1 MSKILVGIVCTLLAA
16 IATASVA
23 VYTGAFDIAADTPHA
38 AVTYRLIAF
47 ARERSIARRIEDIV
61 PPGNLGDMARV
72 RRGAGNYAAMC
83 SGCHLEPG
91 VETSELRAGLYPQPP
106 NLAKPDADR
115 SHETAGAARKFWI
128 IKHGIKASGMPA
140 WSKGGM
146 EDAAIWDL
154 VAFVQLL
161 PKMPAA
167 EYRELVE
174 SSDGHSHAGR
184 RNATDHSVAPK
195 GVPDR
200 HESGRG
206 NGNHNHAR

>member
-16 IATASVA
+16 IATASVV
-23 VYTGAFDIAADTPHA
+23 VYTGAFDVGADTPHA

-72 RRGAGNYAAMC
+72 HRGAGNYAAMC

-184 RNATDHSVAPK
+184 RNATDHFTAPK

-200 HESGRG
+200 HESGHDD
-206 NGNHNHAR
+206 GNHNHAR